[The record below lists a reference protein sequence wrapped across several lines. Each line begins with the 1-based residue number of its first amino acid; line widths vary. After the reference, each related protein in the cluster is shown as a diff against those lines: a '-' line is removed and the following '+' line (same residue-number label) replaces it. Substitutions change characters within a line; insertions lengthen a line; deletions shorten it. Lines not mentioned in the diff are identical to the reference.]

1 MGASRFALL
10 VVAMVGLHAACS
22 DSGPGAGVA
31 DAGVADAGVDAPV
44 IVDAGVDAV
53 AADAGVDAG
62 NPCDGVDAGADGLSD
77 TLSCTGLYKN
87 IATKELATGVAPY
100 TPANQF
106 WSDGAE
112 KSRFVLIPAGT
123 KIDTTDMDAWQYPVG
138 MKVWKEFRRGGK
150 RVETRIFY
158 KRAAGSWSRT
168 TYRWNAGETE
178 ATRLDRGE
186 LAVGGSTYEIPRASQ
201 CDICH
206 NGRPD
211 ALLGFD
217 AIGVGVAGATGMTLA
232 KLAADGWLTQVP
244 AKTTL
249 AYPEDGTGKAA
260 AALAYVHTNCGGCHN
275 PLAGANAQFTG
286 LYMAVRASQL
296 ITDVPVSGL
305 DISSTAVGVASTSMG
320 YNDGTWYRIAPGNP
334 AKSES
339 LDRATRRDDKQM
351 PAIVSHEV
359 DVVGVDALRQWIQA
373 LP

>member
-1 MGASRFALL
+1 MGAYRVALL
-10 VVAMVGLHAACS
+10 AVAMVGVHAACS

-31 DAGVADAGVDAPV
+31 DAGVVDAGFDAPV
-44 IVDAGVDAV
+44 VV
-53 AADAGVDAG
+53 DAGVDAG

-168 TYRWNAGETE
+168 TYRWNAAESE

-244 AKTTL
+244 AKTSL
-249 AYPEDGTGKAA
+249 SFPEDGTGKAA

-339 LDRATRRDDKQM
+339 LDRATRRDEKQM